1 MAQRHTTLERQ
12 KLYDEV
18 WSIPMTKI
26 AESYNLSGNEVK
38 RAAYAMGIP
47 LPSTGHW
54 AKVAHGKAGP
64 RPELHDGDYP
74 ATYKHSVW
82 FNEEGEEVERRLAAL
97 LPTLPE
103 FKAPPPAAVKTIEDC
118 DPLIQKM
125 AARLKDTS
133 YGDTRGWPRVSHAGC
148 LEIAVHPQN
157 QLRALLAMDYAIRL
171 CKAAGMT
178 LRSNESR
185 QPPAH
190 FEVEGIDLTL
200 RVFESGKQ
208 NERELTAKEKKEIK
222 DNPNRISWIP
232 NRYFFKPSNLLR
244 LEVLRVGHNGPE
256 FSIQDG
262 ADAPL
267 ITRLSELPKRMRET
281 ALKARLW
288 KDVRREEQE
297 RAYARQQA
305 LREKQDAA
313 KAQLEKLAAY
323 ERMADRYERA
333 MRLRR
338 FADVLD
344 KSGCLDPSKAHA
356 SISWLRNAAEWLD
369 PTVRQHWPGVD
380 DVDGVPR
387 YE

>member
-26 AESYNLSGNEVK
+26 AESYNLSGNEIK

-47 LPSTGHW
+47 LPSSGHW
-54 AKVAHGKAGP
+54 AKVAHGKAGS

-82 FNEEGEEVERRLAAL
+82 FNEDGEEVERRLAAL
-97 LPTLPE
+97 VPTLP
-103 FKAPPPAAVKTIEDC
+103 KLQAPPPVSVKTIEGC

-125 AARLKDTS
+125 AARLKDT
-133 YGDTRGWPRVSHAGC
+133 YGDTRGWPRVSNAGC

-157 QLRALLAMDYAIRL
+157 QTRALLAMDYAIRL

-190 FEVEGIDLTL
+190 FEIEGIELTL

-232 NRYFFKPSNLLR
+232 NRYFFKPSNVLR
-244 LEVLRVGHNGPE
+244 LEVIRVGHNGPE

-262 ADAPL
+262 SDAPL
-267 ITRLSELPKRMRET
+267 ISRLSELPQRMRET
-281 ALKARLW
+281 ALKARMW
-288 KDVRREEQE
+288 KEVRREEQE
-297 RAYARQQA
+297 RSYERQRL
-305 LREKQDAA
+305 LRERQDAA
-313 KAQLEKLAAY
+313 KAELEKLAAY
-323 ERMADRYERA
+323 ERMAERYERA
-333 MRLRR
+333 EKLRR

-344 KSGCLDPSKAHA
+344 KTGYLDPLKAHA
-356 SISWLRNAAEWLD
+356 SLTWLRNAAEWLD
-369 PTVRQHWPGVD
+369 PTVRQNWPAVD
-380 DVDGVPR
+380 DVEGAPR

>member
-12 KLYDEV
+12 KLYEEV

-26 AESYNLSGNEVK
+26 AESYNLSGNEIK

-47 LPSTGHW
+47 LPSSGHW

-82 FNEEGEEVERRLAAL
+82 FNEDGEEVEQRLAAL

-103 FKAPPPAAVKTIEDC
+103 LKAPPPAAAKTIKDC
-118 DPLIQKM
+118 DPLIQRM
-125 AARLKDTS
+125 AARLKDTD
-133 YGDTRGWPRVSHAGC
+133 GDTRGWPRVSNAGC

-171 CKAAGMT
+171 CKAVGMT
-178 LRSNESR
+178 LRSNEAR

-190 FEVEGIDLTL
+190 FEIEGIDLTL

-232 NRYFFKPSNLLR
+232 NRYFFKPSNVLR

-256 FSIQDG
+256 FSIQDS

-267 ITRLSELPKRMRET
+267 LTRLSGLPERMRET
-281 ALKARLW
+281 ALRARLW
-288 KDVRREEQE
+288 KDVRREEEE
-297 RAYARQQA
+297 RAYERGRL
-305 LREKQDAA
+305 LRERQDAA
-313 KAQLEKLAAY
+313 KAELEKLAAY
-323 ERMADRYERA
+323 ERMADKYERA
-333 MRLRR
+333 ARLRR

-344 KSGCLDPSKAHA
+344 KTGYLDPSKAHV
-356 SISWLRNAAEWLD
+356 SLNWLRNAAEWLD
-369 PTVRQHWPGVD
+369 PTVRKHWPAVD
-380 DVDGVPR
+380 DVEGAPR